1 MGKAVGRKAGG
12 WPGTRTGGPTK
23 RDNLS
28 VTESYLSCRLV
39 GGRRIRVGRLSSL
52 SDAFFPGL
60 HLFIRA
66 MLAVHS
72 GLSNFSLAGPGPTK
86 CVQKKSWHGQS
97 ESHADS
103 FV

>member
-1 MGKAVGRKAGG
+1 MGKPVGQQAGG
-12 WPGTRTGGPTK
+12 WPGRKAGGPTK
-23 RDNLS
+23 RDSLS
-28 VTESYLSCRLV
+28 VTESYRSCRLV
-39 GGRRIRVGRLSSL
+39 RGRRSPVGRLSSL
-52 SDAFFPGL
+52 SDTFFPGL
-60 HLFIRA
+60 HIFVRA

-72 GLSNFSLAGPGPTK
+72 GLSNCSLAGPGPTK